1 MLRYGL
7 THPTML
13 AALAAAGHGSRV
25 LISDGH
31 YPHTTGANPAAERV
45 YLNLSPD
52 RLLVTEVLAALIDA
66 VPIEAAAVMT
76 PAPGPADPSDL
87 SGSSGSS
94 GPSEL
99 SEPEIFAEFR
109 TALPGIPLESLDR
122 FTFYDTARGPDTAL
136 VVATG
141 DRRTYANLLLT
152 IGVRDDDH

>member
-7 THPTML
+7 THPAIL

-52 RLLVTEVLAALIDA
+52 RLLVTEVLDALVDA
-66 VPIEAAAVMT
+66 IPIEAAAVMT
-76 PAPGPADPSDL
+76 PPREFDDTTDVSA
-87 SGSSGSS
+87 
-94 GPSEL
+94 
-99 SEPEIFAEFR
+99 PEIFAEFR
-109 TALPGIPLESLDR
+109 TALPGLTLDGLDR
-122 FTFYDTARGPDTAL
+122 FAFYDAARGPDTAL

-152 IGVRDDDH
+152 IGVRSEDR

>member
-7 THPTML
+7 THPAIL

-52 RLLVTEVLAALIDA
+52 RLLVTEVLDALVDA

-76 PAPGPADPSDL
+76 PPPDRDDTSETSDTSDL
-87 SGSSGSS
+87 SA
-94 GPSEL
+94 
-99 SEPEIFAEFR
+99 PEIFAEFR
-109 TALPGIPLESLDR
+109 TALPGLTLDGLDR
-122 FTFYDTARGPDTAL
+122 FAFYDAARGPDTAL

-152 IGVRDDDH
+152 IGVRSEDR

>member
-66 VPIEAAAVMT
+66 IPIEAAAVMT
-76 PAPGPADPSDL
+76 PSPSGPSAPSDRTDL
-87 SGSSGSS
+87 SGLVE
-94 GPSEL
+94 PP
-99 SEPEIFAEFR
+99 EPEIFAEFR
-109 TALPGIPLESLDR
+109 TALPGIALDGLDR

-152 IGVRDDDH
+152 IGVRDDGH

>member
-1 MLRYGL
+1 
-7 THPTML
+7 ML

-66 VPIEAAAVMT
+66 IPIEAAAVMT
-76 PAPGPADPSDL
+76 PPPDSSAPSDRTDL
-87 SGSSGSS
+87 S

-99 SEPEIFAEFR
+99 SGPVEPSEPEIFAEFR
-109 TALPGIPLESLDR
+109 TALPGIPLDGLDR

-152 IGVRDDDH
+152 IGVRGDGH

>member
-52 RLLVTEVLAALIDA
+52 RLLVTEVLDALIDA
-66 VPIEAAAVMT
+66 IPIEAAAVMT
-76 PAPGPADPSDL
+76 PPSDL
-87 SGSSGSS
+87 SA
-94 GPSEL
+94 
-99 SEPEIFAEFR
+99 PEIFAEFR
-109 TALPGIPLESLDR
+109 MALPGLTLDGLDR
-122 FTFYDTARGPDTAL
+122 FAFYDAARGPDTAL

-152 IGVRDDDH
+152 VGVRTDDR

>member
-31 YPHTTGANPAAERV
+31 YPHTTGAHPAAERV

-52 RLLVTEVLAALIDA
+52 RLLVTEVLAALTDA
-66 VPIEAAAVMT
+66 IPIEAAAVMT
-76 PAPGPADPSDL
+76 PPSDV
-87 SGSSGSS
+87 SAGSATAA
-94 GPSEL
+94 
-99 SEPEIFAEFR
+99 EPEIFAEFR
-109 TALPGIPLESLDR
+109 TALPGITLDGLDR
-122 FTFYDTARGPDTAL
+122 FAFYDAARGPDTAL

-152 IGVRDDDH
+152 IGVRGDADR